1 MNQQEILSLDLN
13 GQNILI
19 IGRPTSGKTF
29 LSNKLKEKGHY
40 VIHTDDFID
49 QSNHENNQIFWL
61 LEEHDYCNP
70 SCIEGML
77 GFKVLLYGEMDGS
90 YKPDVIIFCEIS
102 AGKQREIY
110 LAERDASKLQHQKR
124 FWTKCLSLYQEWEK
138 IVQNKPQIITYER
151 DIV

>member
-19 IGRPTSGKTF
+19 IGRPASGKTF

-40 VIHTDDFID
+40 VIHTDEFLKSGTANSIIEILD
-49 QSNHENNQIFWL
+49 
-61 LEEHDYCNP
+61 EHDYCKP
-70 SCIEGML
+70 SIIEGMT
-77 GFKVLLYGEMDGS
+77 GFSLLEWGEKTGK

-110 LAERDASKLQHQKR
+110 LEERDSSKLQHQKR

-138 IVQNKPQIITYER
+138 IVQNKPQIIMYER
-151 DIV
+151 D

>member
-1 MNQQEILSLDLN
+1 MNLEELLSLPLE
-13 GQNILI
+13 GMNITVL
-19 IGRPTSGKTF
+19 GRPGSGKTH
-29 LSNKLKEKGHY
+29 LSNLLKEKGHY

-49 QSNHENNQIFWL
+49 QSKHENNQISWL
-61 LEEHDYCNP
+61 MEEHTYCKP
-70 SCIEGML
+70 TCIEGML

-90 YKPDVIIFCEIS
+90 YNPDVIVFCEIS

-151 DIV
+151 D